1 MLNLENMR
9 PWEKINM
16 VIRRHWIVYVF
27 LFLYFLWA
35 LLLSVVLYSFFWFHP
50 LNNMVNII
58 LWMSFSLFL
67 YVEWINHELDL
78 YVVTNNRVIG
88 IEQISF
94 LDRTVS
100 ECSLWQI
107 QEVNSQT
114 KWLLANILN
123 YWSLSVQT
131 AWSTTTMKMI
141 YAPDS
146 MQKARILLNI
156 VDDYRDNHWI
166 WKKENNQ

>member
-16 VIRRHWIVYVF
+16 VIRRHWIIYVF

-35 LLLSVVLYSFFWFHP
+35 LLLSVVLYTLFWFHP
-50 LNNMVNII
+50 LNNMANIA
-58 LWMSFSLFL
+58 LWMAFSLFL

-78 YVVTNNRVIG
+78 YVITNNRVIW

-166 WKKENNQ
+166 WKKENN